1 MIMPR
6 PWYRYLLRLAA
17 VVFAMGITI
26 LPASAQGPEPT
37 AAQTYPSRPIRIL
50 TGQQPGTPSD
60 IMARLVADK
69 LTELW
74 GQPVVV
80 ENRAGASGTIGA
92 ELAARAPADGY
103 TLLLASHSNLVLAKV
118 AGTDLRYDPLLDF
131 APVGRIAYVP
141 FALAVN
147 QKVPANTIPEL
158 VAYAKKHPGQ
168 LTYATAGSGTMSQLG
183 IELLKVAT
191 GVDMLAVHYK
201 GASSA
206 LVDVVAGRVDMMFTD
221 YAILAP
227 HVGSGA
233 LRMLASGGN
242 RRAAALPDV
251 PTIAE
256 QGVEG
261 FAVNTWYGL
270 LAPAKIPPDVL
281 ARLHAALNQIR
292 RMPDVRK
299 RLDQLGYDPIEDS
312 PAQFRAVIGSEI
324 EKYSEVVRRAGLKL
338 E

>member
-1 MIMPR
+1 MIMTSSF
-6 PWYRYLLRLAA
+6 YQYFLRIVLGL
-17 VVFAMGITI
+17 FTMGVTI
-26 LPASAQGPEPT
+26 LPASAQGPEP
-37 AAQTYPSRPIRIL
+37 ASAQSYPSRPIRML

-60 IMARLVADK
+60 VMARLVADK
-69 LTELW
+69 LAELW
-74 GQPVVV
+74 GQPVVI

-92 ELAARAPADGY
+92 ELAAKAPADGY
-103 TLLLASHSNLVLAKV
+103 TLLLGSHSNLVLAKV
-118 AGTDLRYDPLLDF
+118 AGTELRYDPSLDF

-147 QKVPANTIPEL
+147 QKVPANSIPQL

-183 IELLKVAT
+183 IELLKAAV
-191 GVDMLAVHYK
+191 GVDLLAVHYK

-233 LRMLASGGN
+233 LRVLGTGGN
-242 RRAAALPDV
+242 RRAAAAPDV

-256 QGVEG
+256 QGFEG

-270 LAPAKIPPDVL
+270 VAPAKVPADVL
-281 ARLHAALNQIR
+281 VKLSGALTQIR

-312 PAQFRAVIGSEI
+312 PAQVRAVIGSEI